1 MFRFSEKYHLVYR
14 YYIPI
19 LMVALFTGA
28 IGGYFA
34 SKLPLQSDL
43 GELLPD
49 SFESVKALNRIKDEV
64 GGVSHLRIALESKN
78 FELAKAFAHD
88 LAPKLQESPLVR
100 NVDYKNDASFY

>member
-1 MFRFSEKYHLVYR
+1 MFRFSEKYHFVYR

-19 LMVALFTGA
+19 IIVALLTSI

-43 GELLPD
+43 AELLPD
-49 SFESVKALNRIKDEV
+49 SFESVQALNRIKDEV

-78 FELAKAFAHD
+78 FEYI
-88 LAPKLQESPLVR
+88 PE
-100 NVDYKNDASFY
+100 NEI